1 MGYPNLPVNTGPLM
15 TQDCDCIVT
24 LPEQSTTSLRFNMT
38 VTEGQN
44 LVLKNVG
51 TLNATY
57 PSDNVAEES
66 LTLVPGQTF
75 VLNQSVIAL
84 CVKTN
89 ALVQVNLI
97 VNGIGMAFSVS
108 KMLFIDETLDSF
120 TITNPTGTNATNA
133 NVALFYA
140 IKPQ

>member
-1 MGYPNLPVNTGPLM
+1 MGYPNLPVNTGPLI

>member
-1 MGYPNLPVNTGPLM
+1 MGYPNLAVNTGPLM

-51 TLNATY
+51 TLNAAY

-75 VLNQSVIAL
+75 ALNQPVIAL
-84 CVKTN
+84 CIKTSG
-89 ALVQVNLI
+89 LVQVNLI
-97 VNGIGMAFSVS
+97 ANGVGMAFSVS

-120 TITNPTGTNATNA
+120 TITNPTGTGATNA

-140 IKPQ
+140 VKPQ